1 MVCIIR
7 DSMKPTTPFSA
18 AAVFA
23 AALVL
28 AACGKH
34 EGGAAPAASAAPPPL
49 PVTAIRAEAK
59 RVPISL
65 EGVGQAEGS
74 REVEIRA
81 RVSGIIEKRL
91 YDEGAAVPA
100 GKVLFIIDPAPYELA
115 VQQARAALMQE
126 RSRRSLAELEA
137 KRLEPLAAEKAISQR
152 ELDQARASAMQ
163 AEAAVAA
170 ADAKLKQAELDL
182 SYTRITAPIGG
193 VTGRALRSEG
203 SLVTAN
209 TDSALLTTLTQ
220 VNPVWVRFPLA
231 EGDFNRIRGA
241 RQASRVQLLGTDGAI
256 AADNGRLNFAA
267 STVDAKTGAVQL
279 RAEFANPTLKW
290 LPGQFAKVRI
300 LAGEQTAFLVP
311 QAAVS
316 QTEQPRMVMTVG
328 PEGKVVPKPV
338 QSSGWFG
345 TDAIIVGGLNEG
357 DMIIVDN
364 LVKVRPGMTVQANVP
379 TPKAAAR

>member
-1 MVCIIR
+1 
-7 DSMKPTTPFSA
+7 MKPAIPPSA
-18 AAVFA
+18 AAVIA
-23 AALVL
+23 CALLL

-34 EGGAAPAASAAPPPL
+34 EGGGAAPAASAAPPPL

-65 EGVGQAEGS
+65 EAVGQAEGS

-81 RVSGIIEKRL
+81 RVSGILEKRL

-100 GKVLFIIDPAPYELA
+100 GKVLFVIDPAPYDLA
-115 VQQARAALMQE
+115 AQQARAALMQE

-152 ELDQARASAMQ
+152 ELDQARAAASQ
-163 AEAAVAA
+163 AEAAVAS

-182 SYTRITAPIGG
+182 SYTRISAPIGG
-193 VTGRALRSEG
+193 VSGRALRSEG

-209 TDSALLTTLTQ
+209 TETSLLTTLTQ

-231 EGDFNRIRGA
+231 EGDYNRIRGA
-241 RQASRVQLLGTDGAI
+241 REASRVQILGADGAI

-267 STVDAKTGAVQL
+267 SSVDAKTGAVQL
-279 RAEFANPTLKW
+279 RAEFANPTLRW

-300 LAGEQTAFLVP
+300 LAGEQVAFLVP
-311 QAAVS
+311 QAAVAQAE
-316 QTEQPRMVMTVG
+316 QTRMVMTVG

-338 QSSGWFG
+338 QSSGWLG

-357 DMIIVDN
+357 DMVIVDN